1 MASSGSALF
10 CALVEEGLA
19 ADQIITNSE
28 AVKPY
33 LTDKWP
39 RSLIASPNVSG
50 STIVVLPRTRAEV
63 QKIIQFANT
72 HLIPVI
78 TRGGGSG
85 VCGALLA
92 SAEAPLRMIM
102 SLEYLNKVTIID
114 ETHWRARV
122 EAGILG
128 SDLERILA
136 TADMTLGHFPASLSI
151 SSVGGWLAT
160 RSSGQSS
167 TRYGKIEQMVEA
179 VEVVLGNGEYLEL
192 DNSSGAIGP
201 DLIPLLLGSEGTLGV
216 MTAVWLRIKPAITR
230 QFFGHYSFGD
240 LNDGLQAT
248 QAIAQSGL
256 APSIVRLYDGFDARH
271 TLLSDDKSVTEL
283 TWLKRK
289 LLERDRLAVALSHVA
304 ETWYKPHLIIVSES
318 GGNDV
323 ESTVIDAEHQ
333 AVEEIL
339 RLHGAKFLK
348 DDVAEKWF
356 ARRYSLNFEKV
367 KHLAQNDCFI
377 DTIDLFVPW
386 GQMSE
391 AHRDI
396 SALVSPVALIFAH
409 ISHLTPQGACLYLT
423 FVGRKTKERV
433 ETYDRIWRET
443 LEYCLANGLGISD
456 HHGVGIQKQEAFKKL
471 RGPEW
476 LKLFKAIKSYADP
489 NGILNPGQFGSAHHR
504 QFSE

>member
-1 MASSGSALF
+1 MGSNESALF

-19 ADQIITNSE
+19 ADQIITNTE

-50 STIVVLPRTRAEV
+50 KTIVVKPRTREEI
-63 QKIIQFANT
+63 QKIIKFANT
-72 HLIPVI
+72 HLIPVV

-92 SAEAPLRMIM
+92 SAKEPLRMVM
-102 SLEYLNKVTIID
+102 SLENLNQVTVID

-128 SDLERILA
+128 HDLERILA

-160 RSSGQSS
+160 RSSGQAS

-179 VEVVLGNGEYLEL
+179 VEVVLGNGEYLKL
-192 DNSSGAIGP
+192 DNANGAIGP
-201 DLIPLLLGSEGTLGV
+201 DLIPLLLGSEGALGV
-216 MTAVWLRIKPAITR
+216 MTAVWLRIKPAIMR
-230 QFFGHYSFGD
+230 RFFGHYSFGNLAD
-240 LNDGLQAT
+240 SFRAT

-271 TLLSDDKSVTEL
+271 TLLSADKSVTEL

-289 LLERDRLAVALSHVA
+289 LLERDRLMVALSHVA
-304 ETWYKPHLIIVSES
+304 ESWYKPHLIIVSES

-323 ESTVIDAEHQ
+323 ESMVVDAEHQ

-339 RLHGAKFLK
+339 RLHRAKFLP

-386 GQMSE
+386 GKMAE

-396 SALVSPVALIFAH
+396 SALVSPLALIFAH
-409 ISHLTPQGACLYLT
+409 LSHLTPQGACLYLT

-433 ETYDRIWRET
+433 ETYDQIWRAV
-443 LEYCLANGLGISD
+443 LDYCLANQLGISD
-456 HHGVGIQKQEAFKKL
+456 HHGIGILKREAFNKL
-471 RGPEW
+471 RGAEW
-476 LKLFKAIKSYADP
+476 FRLFQAVKSVCDP
-489 NGILNPGQFGSAHHR
+489 NNILNPGQFN
-504 QFSE
+504 E